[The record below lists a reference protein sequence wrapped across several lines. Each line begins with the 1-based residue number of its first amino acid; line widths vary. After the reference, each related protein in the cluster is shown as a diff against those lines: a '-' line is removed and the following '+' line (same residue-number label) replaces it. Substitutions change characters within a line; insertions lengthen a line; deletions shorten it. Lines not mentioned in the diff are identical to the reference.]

1 MDNAMVFV
9 GVDVVEVEA
18 VAVMDALSETNVAAA
33 CTSCSR
39 VKEWS
44 GGYFAEVVIVVDEG
58 DEAVEEDTVTIRSE
72 FLICATQRS

>member
-1 MDNAMVFV
+1 MVFV

-39 VKEWS
+39 VKE
-44 GGYFAEVVIVVDEG
+44 
-58 DEAVEEDTVTIRSE
+58 
-72 FLICATQRS
+72 